1 MPIRIA
7 RNQHEHEQEVHVT
20 SNLSE
25 FVQHEI
31 HCLSLTFSEAK
42 PMETFA
48 LSYIFGH
55 VKIIHRIR
63 LQNGTCETLDKFL
76 QWWHSH
82 HLKLSAP
89 LVHELELCDL
99 VEWDTT
105 ETFWLNSIWMEQH
118 HVDQEPRTLKALTI
132 GQAARFD
139 ISGLKITHL
148 ETLEIPLRSDITTY
162 SLAQAMHEGCNLQA
176 LSIVDFYMEH
186 QMSEVLEYFSIQ
198 LRKLRNLK
206 TLQLHVRDASPIN
219 VQHLAAAIPLSVQTL
234 KINWHLHESDG
245 LLPLDALSRMT
256 QAPVMATLQ
265 VLELELLGGRYCIG
279 FKPSVFMDLLV
290 QMLQPCGMLQ
300 RLRVKSIG
308 KLAKPLALHPVLTLM
323 STWTTLQEVVLDF
336 PLILDDSCSQVIYQ
350 TLQRNNSLTE
360 FDVVGERP
368 SRFSSGRL
376 HYLRLNR
383 LRFSTVLLIQDKIP
397 LALWP
402 HVLEKASNWHS
413 VIFELFQ
420 QKNDL
425 LLSSAG

>member
-89 LVHELELCDL
+89 LVHELELCDQ

-162 SLAQAMHEGCNLQA
+162 SLAQALHEGCNLQA
-176 LSIVDFYMEH
+176 L
-186 QMSEVLEYFSIQ
+186 
-198 LRKLRNLK
+198 
-206 TLQLHVRDASPIN
+206 DASPIN
-219 VQHLAAAIPLSVQTL
+219 VQHLAAAIPLSVQKL

-265 VLELELLGGRYCIG
+265 VLELELLGGRSCIG

-290 QMLQPCGMLQ
+290 QMLQPCRMLQ

-308 KLAKPLALHPVLTLM
+308 KLAKPLALYPVLTLM

-383 LRFSTVLLIQDKIP
+383 LRFSTILLIQDKIP